1 MTAETMESA
10 EIPAALRPVMQ
21 ALASGSLAL
30 AGLIRRTAGAD
41 DSAPDRLNREA
52 AAIFSRALPGA
63 GLRWLDMGNG
73 PAGIDPQGGLALAL
87 TPLDAAGNIGLE
99 LATGT
104 LFSVHAA
111 GRTAPESFLRPAAA
125 QLAAGYVIHGPRCM
139 MLVSFGDGV
148 LHYRLDPDTQGFR
161 LVERRLRMP
170 GCAFEFAIDV
180 AHYRHWPRPVRAY
193 IDDCLA
199 GSDGP
204 RQKNFSM
211 RWLASLVAET
221 HRILMRGGVFL
232 QPGGDSRDA
241 ASRLRLIHDC
251 APIAMLVEQAGG
263 RATDLS
269 EPVLGL
275 CPTAMEQRIPFVFG
289 STEKVARIAAY
300 HDLPDPEVSALF
312 GHRGLFRA

>member
-1 MTAETMESA
+1 MAAESMESA
-10 EIPAALRPVMQ
+10 EIPAQLRPVIQ
-21 ALASGSLAL
+21 ALAAGSVAL
-30 AGLIRRTAGAD
+30 AGLIRRAPSDGA
-41 DSAPDRLNREA
+41 APARLEREA
-52 AAIFSRALPGA
+52 AAIFGRALAGA

-73 PAGIDPQGGLALAL
+73 PAGIDPQGRFALAL
-87 TPLDAAGNIGLE
+87 TPLDASANIGIE

-104 LFSVHAA
+104 LFSLHLA
-111 GRTAPESFLRPAAA
+111 GETATESFLRPPAE

-139 MLVSFGDGV
+139 MVLSVGDGV
-148 LHYRLDPDTQGFR
+148 QHYVLDPDARLFR
-161 LVERRLRMP
+161 LANRRLRMP
-170 GCAFEFAIDV
+170 ECAYEFAIDV

-204 RQKNFSM
+204 RKKNFAM

-221 HRILMRGGVFL
+221 HRILMHGGVFL
-232 QPGGDSRDA
+232 QPGGDVRDT
-241 ASRLRLIHDC
+241 ASRLRLVHDC
-251 APIAMLVEQAGG
+251 APIALLVEAAGG
-263 RATDLS
+263 RATDLG

-275 CPTAMEQRIPFVFG
+275 RPAALDQRIAFAFG

-300 HDLPDPEVSALF
+300 HDLPEPEISALF